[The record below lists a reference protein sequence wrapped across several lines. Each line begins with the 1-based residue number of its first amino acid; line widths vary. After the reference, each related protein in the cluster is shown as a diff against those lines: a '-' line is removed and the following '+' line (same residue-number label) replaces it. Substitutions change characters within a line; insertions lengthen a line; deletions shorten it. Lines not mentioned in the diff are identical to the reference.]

1 MPKLINRF
9 STFASVDEIRAVPQV
24 AGVWAEAAPLI
35 ARAVER
41 QGDYDMADVR
51 ALLDSSDAQLWV
63 AIDGGAMIGAV
74 VSKVYDFPCSRVV
87 QIWLC
92 GGDSFDK
99 WGAEILRVIEEWA
112 AEIGAKKVRIAGRK
126 GWGRVL
132 GEYEQTSV
140 VLEKC
145 L

>member
-1 MPKLINRF
+1 VR
-9 STFASVDEIRAVPQV
+9 SEQV
-24 AGVWAEAAPLI
+24 AGAWDEAAPLI

-41 QGDYDMADVR
+41 QGDYDLSDVR
-51 ALLDSSDAQLWV
+51 ALCETADAQLWMAV
-63 AIDGGAMIGAV
+63 DGGVAVGAV
-74 VSKVYDFPCSRVV
+74 VTKVYDFPCSRVV

-99 WGAEILRVIEEWA
+99 WGAAILRVIEEWA
-112 AEIGAKKVRIAGRK
+112 SEIGAKRVRIAGRK

-132 GEYEQTSV
+132 GDYEQTSV